1 MPHTYFLDPLDVLL
15 FRDGRPRVTGDSHL
29 MTGPFPPPPSAL
41 YGAFRSAL
49 LAQDDARFTPLATQ
63 SGDGYAPTGATAPF
77 QNRSDAVA
85 EAVGTPAQT
94 GTLTLDR
101 VLLAQRTSSGTVPLF
116 PAGLDLVRPKD
127 DARDGE
133 RLLLR
138 PVDDGPIRTS
148 LPEGLRRLAVPSEE
162 DFLEALP
169 AYLTPDAF
177 TRYLQGLGAGL
188 PLAAM
193 QAGPEAPF
201 GVSAR
206 TSVML
211 EDAGG
216 TAADGMLY
224 TTEFVRLREERGA
237 RYGFAV
243 TVSGAPSLTNPFLR
257 LGAEQRAAK
266 CLPAQIAEPDFA
278 AVLPRPQKC
287 FRLVLAAPAP
297 FDSGWRPGFLDD
309 DLTGTLGGCAVRLRA
324 AAVGRY
330 VHVGGWDLVRARP
343 RPARRA
349 VPTGSVYFFDVVEGD
364 PAGLADVHGRSL
376 FPHQTTAPSKGS
388 ASPTSAL
395 TDLVL
400 PTTPRA
406 HVQSRQRPLPLRRD
420 ERPSRQRPQ
429 RCRRRPRHPAGAVL
443 RPPDGGGLWPQRR
456 RA

>member
-29 MTGPFPPPPSAL
+29 MTGPFPPPPSAF

-63 SGDGYAPTGATAPF
+63 SGDGYAPTGATTPF

-101 VLLAQRTSSGTVPLF
+101 VLLAQRTSSDTVPLF
-116 PAGLDLVRPKD
+116 PVGLDLVRPKD
-127 DARDGE
+127 DARAKE

-148 LPEGLRRLAVPSEE
+148 LPEGLRRLAVPGEA

-169 AYLTPDAF
+169 AYLTPEAF
-177 TRYLQGLGAGL
+177 TSYLQGDVAGL

-211 EDAGG
+211 KDAGG

-224 TTEFVRLREERGA
+224 TTEFVRLRKGA
-237 RYGFAV
+237 QHPVR
-243 TVSGAPSLTNPFLR
+243 LCCHRLR
-257 LGAEQRAAK
+257 RAAPHGP
-266 CLPAQIAEPDFA
+266 LPPT
-278 AVLPRPQKC
+278 RC
-287 FRLVLAAPAP
+287 
-297 FDSGWRPGFLDD
+297 
-309 DLTGTLGGCAVRLRA
+309 RA
-324 AAVGRY
+324 ACGR
-330 VHVGGWDLVRARP
+330 VPPDQDCRAGLHCGP
-343 RPARRA
+343 ATPAR
-349 VPTGSVYFFDVVEGD
+349 
-364 PAGLADVHGRSL
+364 SL
-376 FPHQTTAPSKGS
+376 
-388 ASPTSAL
+388 SPC
-395 TDLVL
+395 
-400 PTTPRA
+400 P
-406 HVQSRQRPLPLRRD
+406 
-420 ERPSRQRPQ
+420 
-429 RCRRRPRHPAGAVL
+429 RRPCSV
-443 RPPDGGGLWPQRR
+443 
-456 RA
+456 